1 LIYEIRTVF
10 YGLNLPAIKV
20 IKMSKTK
27 IYKNT
32 LPLDVIALKL
42 GNHLQEKKQEV
53 AYCGDEVN
61 KTWCFIQTR
70 RHGYLTSEKC
80 MNISIE
86 GTRDE
91 CKISIDGGKWGENN
105 IDKSN
110 QPILK
115 PYDGIYA
122 TDKKS
127 ISPIISKKYI
137 WKYLDKN
144 I

>member
-1 LIYEIRTVF
+1 M
-10 YGLNLPAIKV
+10 
-20 IKMSKTK
+20 MSETK

-42 GNHLQEKKQEV
+42 GNYLQEKKQEV

-70 RHGYLTSEKC
+70 RHGHVTSHNC

-91 CKISIDGGKWGENN
+91 CKISINSGKWGENI
-105 IDKSN
+105 IDNSN
-110 QPILK
+110 QPTLK
-115 PYDGIYA
+115 SYDGIYA
-122 TDKKS
+122 TDEKS
-127 ISPIISKKYI
+127 IAPIITEKHI

-144 I
+144 II